1 MFGHYLDL
9 LGRSPFVCAGVY
21 PASEGLAAAIVMPR
35 GRDGMGGDR
44 LLHVPPSGVA
54 ASRPLLEP
62 KNVLYSE
69 SNYFDIANIW
79 KERTALFNDKQVKQ
93 LEKFEKQSAPFLV
106 GSKLSKLL
114 TQAGPYYR
122 FVAAH
127 QTKVGYK
134 TTPKISIPAFALV
147 WELREPEAFG
157 KSMEAIL
164 RGAALLAGGQV
175 NLKLVE
181 EKYKDCKLVG
191 YRFPEDQ
198 PLKGDINDLRFN
210 FTPCFTRVGDQFVV
224 SSTLDLCRELVDILH
239 KEGTTPTRG
248 RRFVGA
254 CRFYGSGAAAYLQSI
269 EDLLITQTT
278 LDQAIT
284 PKEARRAGQEVAR
297 PPAWQRARSRW
308 SRVSTTRRFDTTF
321 DCGRRND
328 LDNLVPR
335 RSLGT
340 RRSSFMA
347 NASQKPL
354 DPRWA
359 WQPYRPS
366 KEAPWNLQRVGH
378 LYRRAAF
385 GATPAELEDGRKA
398 GPEALIAQLLKGGPG
413 LAEFDAQMAPLAHSI
428 ARYND
433 AGHLR
438 AWWLTRMLHSPHPLQ
453 EKITLFWHNHFATSY
468 AKVQSARF
476 MLGQYELM
484 RRHALG
490 NFAELLREM
499 SSDPAMLIWLDG
511 RNSKKGNPN
520 ENYGREL
527 MELFSLGIGHYTE
540 QDIRQAARAFTG
552 WEIQGTKAA
561 FNKSQ
566 HDNGDKTVL
575 GQTGN
580 WSADDIVRIC
590 LEQKSARA
598 VPRPQAV
605 PLSHQRDGGAEC
617 GTAGAV
623 GRAIPLERL
632 RLRRWSR
639 RCFRRTC
646 SSRRWFIGRASN
658 RRSISC

>member
-164 RGAALLAGGQV
+164 RGAALLGGGQV

-248 RRFVGA
+248 DASSGHV
-254 CRFYGSGAAAYLQSI
+254 RFYGSGAAAYLQSI

-284 PKEARRAGQEVAR
+284 PKEAREQVRKLLGLLRGKGALAGAAFQRQDVSIRHSTAAGEMILTTSFPGWAWEREGVLSWQTLPETPSIRAGRGNRIVPARRHPGTSNGLAISIAAPLSGRR
-297 PPAWQRARSRW
+297 PP
-308 SRVSTTRRFDTTF
+308 
-321 DCGRRND
+321 
-328 LDNLVPR
+328 
-335 RSLGT
+335 
-340 RRSSFMA
+340 
-347 NASQKPL
+347 
-354 DPRWA
+354 
-359 WQPYRPS
+359 
-366 KEAPWNLQRVGH
+366 
-378 LYRRAAF
+378 
-385 GATPAELEDGRKA
+385 ELEDGRKA

-433 AGHLR
+433 AAHLR

-511 RNSKKGNPN
+511 TQQQEGQPQRKLRSRVDGACSVSASAITPSRTSGKPLAPSPVGKFKAPS
-520 ENYGREL
+520 RL
-527 MELFSLGIGHYTE
+527 
-540 QDIRQAARAFTG
+540 QQKPAR
-552 WEIQGTKAA
+552 
-561 FNKSQ
+561 
-566 HDNGDKTVL
+566 
-575 GQTGN
+575 
-580 WSADDIVRIC
+580 
-590 LEQKSARA
+590 
-598 VPRPQAV
+598 
-605 PLSHQRDGGAEC
+605 
-617 GTAGAV
+617 
-623 GRAIPLERL
+623 
-632 RLRRWSR
+632 
-639 RCFRRTC
+639 
-646 SSRRWFIGRASN
+646 
-658 RRSISC
+658 